1 MHWYTELWKALK
13 SLGFTNE
20 FSSCEVNALKI
31 NKVVQGGT
39 NINKI
44 NNKLKFLYQKNIL
57 LALRQLLCNA
67 LIQPLCNALI
77 QPCFDYAC

>member
-1 MHWYTELWKALK
+1 MQ
-13 SLGFTNE
+13 
-20 FSSCEVNALKI
+20 VNALRI
-31 NKVVQGGT
+31 NKVVQDGT

-77 QPCFDYAC
+77 QPHFDYAC

>member
-1 MHWYTELWKALK
+1 MHWQTRLWKALK
-13 SLGFTNE
+13 SLSLTNE
-20 FSSCEVNALKI
+20 VSSCEMNALRI
-31 NKVVQGGT
+31 NKAVQDGT

-67 LIQPLCNALI
+67 LIQPH
-77 QPCFDYAC
+77 FDYAC